1 MTARRTHRWPRPLD
15 NAVRRIWYGGDYNPE
30 QWPESVWDEDIELMN
45 QAGVNIVSLGI
56 FAWSAI
62 EPEEDVY
69 DFGWLDRIID
79 KLYHAGI
86 AVDLASATAS
96 PPLWLTQKHPEVL
109 WKDERGDACW
119 PGARQH
125 WRPTSPIFREY
136 ALRLCRAMAQHY
148 RDNPAVV
155 AWHVSNEYG
164 CHNRFDYSDD
174 AMRAFQRWCKERYG
188 DIEAVND
195 AWGTYFWSQRM
206 TDFSQIIPPRYIGE
220 GNFMNPGKLLD
231 FKRFCSDALK
241 EFFKAERDALAEI
254 TPNIPLTTNFMVSAP
269 GNALDYDDWGNE
281 VDFVSNDH
289 YFTAGCRHLD
299 ELAYSSSLVDGIS
312 RKQPW
317 FLMEHST
324 STVNWRGINYRKE
337 PGQLERDAMAHLA
350 MGADAICFFQWR
362 QSQAGAEKFHSGMVP
377 HAGRNSQ
384 VYRDVCAL
392 GNDLDTLS
400 QAGLPG
406 TTLSQARI
414 AVVYDYASE
423 WATEHTATPTQQVRH
438 WTEPLDWFTAL
449 ADQGLT
455 ADVVPLAG
463 DWNRYEMVVLPSV
476 YLLGENDARR
486 VRDYVAAGG
495 KLFATYYTGISDER
509 DHVWLGGYPG
519 AIRDVVGVRSEEFAP
534 MGDDD
539 GVLDHLDLSN
549 GTVAHDIADVITSTA
564 DSARIL
570 ATYQADSWT
579 GMNGVP
585 AITVNTYGEGRAAY
599 VGCRLGADG
608 LAASLP
614 AMFEAMDVSVP
625 AWQGSGDILR
635 VVREGRGDGEHE
647 APRFTFQFNRTHH
660 PVAAD
665 IEGRTIVASLA
676 EDHGDGTATI
686 APNGVI
692 VSMG

>member
-15 NAVRRIWYGGDYNPE
+15 NAARRIWYGGDYNPE

-56 FAWSAI
+56 FTWSAI
-62 EPEEDVY
+62 EPEEGVY

-148 RDNPAVV
+148 RDNPAIV

-289 YFTAGCRHLD
+289 YFTPGRRHFD

-324 STVNWRGINYRKE
+324 SAVNWRSINYRKE

-449 ADQGLT
+449 ADRGLT

-463 DWNRYEMVVLPSV
+463 DWDRYEMVVLPSV

-509 DHVWLGGYPG
+509 DHVSLGGYPG

-608 LAASLP
+608 LTASLP

>member
-1 MTARRTHRWPRPLD
+1 
-15 NAVRRIWYGGDYNPE
+15 
-30 QWPESVWDEDIELMN
+30 
-45 QAGVNIVSLGI
+45 
-56 FAWSAI
+56 
-62 EPEEDVY
+62 
-69 DFGWLDRIID
+69 
-79 KLYHAGI
+79 
-86 AVDLASATAS
+86 
-96 PPLWLTQKHPEVL
+96 
-109 WKDERGDACW
+109 
-119 PGARQH
+119 
-125 WRPTSPIFREY
+125 
-136 ALRLCRAMAQHY
+136 
-148 RDNPAVV
+148 
-155 AWHVSNEYG
+155 
-164 CHNRFDYSDD
+164 
-174 AMRAFQRWCKERYG
+174 
-188 DIEAVND
+188 
-195 AWGTYFWSQRM
+195 
-206 TDFSQIIPPRYIGE
+206 
-220 GNFMNPGKLLD
+220 
-231 FKRFCSDALK
+231 
-241 EFFKAERDALAEI
+241 
-254 TPNIPLTTNFMVSAP
+254 
-269 GNALDYDDWGNE
+269 
-281 VDFVSNDH
+281 
-289 YFTAGCRHLD
+289 
-299 ELAYSSSLVDGIS
+299 
-312 RKQPW
+312 
-317 FLMEHST
+317 
-324 STVNWRGINYRKE
+324 
-337 PGQLERDAMAHLA
+337 MAHLA

-463 DWNRYEMVVLPSV
+463 DWDRYEMVVLPSV

>member
-1 MTARRTHRWPRPLD
+1 
-15 NAVRRIWYGGDYNPE
+15 
-30 QWPESVWDEDIELMN
+30 
-45 QAGVNIVSLGI
+45 
-56 FAWSAI
+56 
-62 EPEEDVY
+62 
-69 DFGWLDRIID
+69 
-79 KLYHAGI
+79 
-86 AVDLASATAS
+86 
-96 PPLWLTQKHPEVL
+96 
-109 WKDERGDACW
+109 
-119 PGARQH
+119 
-125 WRPTSPIFREY
+125 
-136 ALRLCRAMAQHY
+136 
-148 RDNPAVV
+148 
-155 AWHVSNEYG
+155 
-164 CHNRFDYSDD
+164 
-174 AMRAFQRWCKERYG
+174 
-188 DIEAVND
+188 
-195 AWGTYFWSQRM
+195 M

-289 YFTAGCRHLD
+289 YFTPGRRHFD

-324 STVNWRGINYRKE
+324 SAVNWRSINYRKE

-438 WTEPLDWFTAL
+438 WTEPLDWFIAL

-463 DWNRYEMVVLPSV
+463 DWDRYEMVVLPSV

>member
-1 MTARRTHRWPRPLD
+1 
-15 NAVRRIWYGGDYNPE
+15 
-30 QWPESVWDEDIELMN
+30 
-45 QAGVNIVSLGI
+45 
-56 FAWSAI
+56 
-62 EPEEDVY
+62 
-69 DFGWLDRIID
+69 
-79 KLYHAGI
+79 
-86 AVDLASATAS
+86 
-96 PPLWLTQKHPEVL
+96 
-109 WKDERGDACW
+109 
-119 PGARQH
+119 
-125 WRPTSPIFREY
+125 
-136 ALRLCRAMAQHY
+136 
-148 RDNPAVV
+148 
-155 AWHVSNEYG
+155 
-164 CHNRFDYSDD
+164 
-174 AMRAFQRWCKERYG
+174 
-188 DIEAVND
+188 
-195 AWGTYFWSQRM
+195 
-206 TDFSQIIPPRYIGE
+206 
-220 GNFMNPGKLLD
+220 
-231 FKRFCSDALK
+231 
-241 EFFKAERDALAEI
+241 
-254 TPNIPLTTNFMVSAP
+254 
-269 GNALDYDDWGNE
+269 
-281 VDFVSNDH
+281 
-289 YFTAGCRHLD
+289 
-299 ELAYSSSLVDGIS
+299 
-312 RKQPW
+312 
-317 FLMEHST
+317 MEHST
-324 STVNWRGINYRKE
+324 SAVNWRGINYRKE
-337 PGQLERDAMAHLA
+337 PGQLERDAMSHLA

-449 ADQGLT
+449 ADCGLT

-463 DWNRYEMVVLPSV
+463 DWDRYEMVVLPSV

-635 VVREGRGDGEHE
+635 VVREGRGDVEHE

>member
-1 MTARRTHRWPRPLD
+1 
-15 NAVRRIWYGGDYNPE
+15 
-30 QWPESVWDEDIELMN
+30 MN

-148 RDNPAVV
+148 RDNPAIV

-269 GNALDYDDWGNE
+269 GNALDYDDWGHE

-289 YFTAGCRHLD
+289 YFTAGSRHLD

-324 STVNWRGINYRKE
+324 SAVNWRGINYRKE

-463 DWNRYEMVVLPSV
+463 DWDRYEMVVLPSV

>member
-1 MTARRTHRWPRPLD
+1 
-15 NAVRRIWYGGDYNPE
+15 
-30 QWPESVWDEDIELMN
+30 MN

-62 EPEEDVY
+62 EPEEGVY

-269 GNALDYDDWGNE
+269 GNALDYDDWGHE

-289 YFTAGCRHLD
+289 YFTAGSRHLD

-324 STVNWRGINYRKE
+324 SAVNWRGINYRKE

-463 DWNRYEMVVLPSV
+463 DWDRYEMVVLPSV

-534 MGDDD
+534 MGDGD

>member
-324 STVNWRGINYRKE
+324 SAVNWRGINYRKE

>member
-15 NAVRRIWYGGDYNPE
+15 NAARRIWYGGDYNPE

-62 EPEEDVY
+62 EPEEDAY

-220 GNFMNPGKLLD
+220 GNFMNPSKLLD

-289 YFTAGCRHLD
+289 YFTAGSRHLD

-324 STVNWRGINYRKE
+324 SAVNWRGINYRKE

-449 ADQGLT
+449 ADCGLT

-463 DWNRYEMVVLPSV
+463 DWDRYEMVVLPSV

-635 VVREGRGDGEHE
+635 VVREGLGDGEHE